1 VSIHLESTDQEP
13 IGQCS
18 VCGRVSE
25 IFELPGRSEQF
36 CLACSA
42 DLAATILL
50 TAEIDAATLSG
61 QNTSALVSEF
71 AQISSRVLSRAQST

>member
-1 VSIHLESTDQEP
+1 VSIPLESADQDL

-25 IFELPGRSEQF
+25 LFELPGRSEEF
-36 CLACSA
+36 CLECSA
-42 DLAATILL
+42 DLAASILL

-61 QNTSALVSEF
+61 QNTDAFVSEF

>member
-1 VSIHLESTDQEP
+1 MSIHLESVDQDL

-25 IFELPGRSEQF
+25 LFELPGRSEQF
-36 CLACSA
+36 CLECSA
-42 DLAATILL
+42 DFAASILL

-61 QNTSALVSEF
+61 QNAEALVSEF
-71 AQISSRVLSRAQST
+71 AHISSRVLSRAQST